1 MEQEMLTV
9 SVTQLNH
16 YIKRVIDH
24 NGYLKNIC
32 IQGEISNYKKH
43 PSGHLYLTLKDESST
58 LRAVMFRA
66 DAQGLRFEPKDGMK
80 VAAIGRISVYEAGGT
95 YQLYIEN
102 MTPDGEGALYQAFL
116 SLKEKLEKEGLFDP
130 ALKKPLPPYPSVV
143 SVVTAASGAAV
154 RDIINVL
161 GRRYPLAEVK
171 LFPVPVQ
178 GADAAPQ
185 IAKAIYY
192 LNKKNIG
199 DVMIVGRGGGSIED
213 LWAFNEEEVA
223 RAIFDSKI
231 PVISAVG
238 HETDFTIADFVADM
252 RAPTPSAAAELAVP
266 DFGDLYRQI
275 LATQTSAANA
285 VKRKIL
291 SAKSELSAL
300 AKSPAFYYFKTTLSD
315 KRITI
320 DRLQKSTQNA
330 FSACQERQKQRL
342 GLSVGKLE
350 ALSPLASLARGY
362 GYPTTQE
369 GKQIKSVTQ
378 LVQGDRFSLHM
389 ADGRID
395 CLSEQIHPLKKT
407 KSHEDEPNATF
418 TQ

>member
-32 IQGEISNYKKH
+32 IQGEVSNYKKH

-80 VAAIGRISVYEAGGT
+80 VAATGRISVYEPGGT
-95 YQLYIEN
+95 YQLYIET

-116 SLKEKLEKEGLFDP
+116 SLKAKLEKEGLFDP
-130 ALKKPLPPYPSVV
+130 ALKKPLPLYPSIV

-154 RDIINVL
+154 RDIMSVL

-178 GADAAPQ
+178 GADAAPE

-192 LNKKNIG
+192 LNQKNIG
-199 DVMIVGRGGGSIED
+199 DVMIIGRGGGSIED

-223 RAIFDSKI
+223 RAIFNSKI

-266 DFGDLYRQI
+266 DSGDLYRQI
-275 LATQTSAANA
+275 LATQTSAAST
-285 VKRKIL
+285 VRRKIL

-300 AKSPAFYYFKTTLSD
+300 AKSPTFYYFKATLSD
-315 KRITI
+315 KRVTI
-320 DRLQKSTQNA
+320 DHLQKNAQNA
-330 FSACQERQKQRL
+330 LAACQEKHKQRL
-342 GLSVGKLE
+342 GLSLGKLQ
-350 ALSPLASLARGY
+350 ALSPLSNLARGY
-362 GYPTTQE
+362 GYPTTKD
-369 GKQIKSVTQ
+369 GSQIKSVTQ
-378 LVQGDRFSLHM
+378 LEPGDRFSLRLS
-389 ADGRID
+389 DGHID
-395 CLSEQIHPLKKT
+395 CLSEQVHPLIKNENKNT
-407 KSHEDEPNATF
+407 RG
-418 TQ
+418 